1 MNHVTNLKR
10 LFLYALAL
18 LLIGCSTQP
27 FVSQAQIKQQTVN
40 KQLKGA
46 MDYIKECEDAN
57 ANNPD
62 VILTYEQITVK
73 GLNPANRSVL
83 LTTNK
88 KLNVEQKNAF
98 QNYLKMDEVCFA
110 GVMAKLEGSPYLT
123 LFQGADALSA
133 VNDANLLNGNITIAD
148 ANAKKI
154 EIVQKFLSDLT
165 TLQQQLAT
173 QFQQAHNTEVVVR
186 SNNQA
191 VSSVAAQNEINNMN
205 TATQIRQSQTTQ
217 QLLQQNQYKVPA
229 PCLGFNCR

>member
-1 MNHVTNLKR
+1 MNHVTNFKQF
-10 LFLYALAL
+10 FLLAL
-18 LLIGCSTQP
+18 TMLLIGCSTQP
-27 FVSQAQIKQQTVN
+27 FVSQAQIKHQSTN
-40 KQLKGA
+40 NQLKSA
-46 MDYIKECEDAN
+46 LDYLKECSDAN
-57 ANNPD
+57 ASNPD
-62 VILTYEQITVK
+62 VILTYEQIIVK

-88 KLNVEQKNAF
+88 KLNAEQKNAF
-98 QNYLKMDEVCFA
+98 QSYQKIDEVCFA
-110 GVMAKLEGSPYLT
+110 GVMAKLEGSPYAT

-133 VNDANLLNGNITIAD
+133 VNDANLLNGNITISD

-154 EIVQKFLSDLT
+154 EIIQKFLIDLT
-165 TLQQQLAT
+165 SLQQQLTT

-191 VSSVAAQNEINNMN
+191 VSSVAAQNAINNLN

-217 QLLQQNQYKVPA
+217 QLLQQNQYRVPT

>member
-10 LFLYALAL
+10 LFLLAL
-18 LLIGCSTQP
+18 TLVLLGCTTQP
-27 FVSQAQIKQQTVN
+27 FISQAQIKQQSVN
-40 KQLKGA
+40 NQLKGA
-46 MDYIKECEDAN
+46 IDYIKECEDAN
-57 ANNPD
+57 ASNPD
-62 VILTYEQITVK
+62 VINTYEQITVK

-88 KLNVEQKNAF
+88 KLNAEQKAAF
-98 QNYLKMDEVCFA
+98 QSYLKMDEACFN
-110 GVMAKLEGSPYLT
+110 GVMVRLEGSPYAT

-133 VNDANLLNGNITIAD
+133 VNDASLLNGTITIAD

-154 EIVQKFLSDLT
+154 EIVQRFLSDLT
-165 TLQQQLAT
+165 TLQQQLTAE
-173 QFQQAHNTEVVVR
+173 FQQAHNTEVVIR

-191 VSSVAAQNEINNMN
+191 VSSVAAQNAINSMN

-217 QLLQQNQYKVPA
+217 QLLQQNQYRVPA

>member
-10 LFLYALAL
+10 IFLLAL
-18 LLIGCSTQP
+18 TLVLLGCTTQP
-27 FVSQAQIKQQTVN
+27 FISKAQIKQQSVN
-40 KQLKGA
+40 NQLKSA
-46 MDYIKECEDAN
+46 IDYIKECEDEN
-57 ANNPD
+57 ASNPD
-62 VILTYEQITVK
+62 VIITYEQITVK
-73 GLNPANRSVL
+73 GINPANRSEL

-88 KLNVEQKNAF
+88 KLNAEQKTAF
-98 QNYLKMDEVCFA
+98 QSYLQMNKACFT
-110 GVMAKLEGSPYLT
+110 GVMARLEGSPYAT

-133 VNDANLLNGNITIAD
+133 VNDSSLLNGTITIAD

-154 EIVQKFLSDLT
+154 EIVQKFISDLT
-165 TLQQQLAT
+165 TLQQQLTA

-191 VSSVAAQNEINNMN
+191 VSSVAAQNAINSMN

-217 QLLQQNQYKVPA
+217 QLLQQNQYRVPA